1 LEAALQ
7 ELNNVKASTPKGP
20 RVMLIGST
28 LAQGDF
34 KVVNLL
40 EETGAAIVFEDFSE
54 GMRPYSQMIDINGDL
69 MQALAESYF
78 MKRLPAA
85 YARPSTRERFDY
97 FLAKAAEFMVDG
109 IVWYSL
115 LYRDIYDMEG
125 FLFEKSAKEAG
136 FPLLKITSDYDYGE
150 KEPMRTRIETF
161 TEMIKKR

>member
-1 LEAALQ
+1 
-7 ELNNVKASTPKGP
+7 
-20 RVMLIGST
+20 MLIGST